1 MHAFH
6 LVHVLCN
13 VLLAKSIQIFYHMAF
28 YYICIC
34 VFKGPLTHRRIHVTH
49 PGEVSKGEGSLTA
62 EIGPIIIMC
71 FKKSDIAFNHEPTYL
86 FQFFVVLLVVLKA
99 ESLSIWSYFIV
110 NNYKTKTHMVLIDR
124 SSVNNCY
131 M

>member
-1 MHAFH
+1 MYMGYGICYTII
-6 LVHVLCN
+6 VKI
-13 VLLAKSIQIFYHMAF
+13 KSS
-28 YYICIC
+28 C
-34 VFKGPLTHRRIHVTH
+34 V
-49 PGEVSKGEGSLTA
+49 S
-62 EIGPIIIMC
+62 
-71 FKKSDIAFNHEPTYL
+71 KKSDIAFNHELTYL

-110 NNYKTKTHMVLIDR
+110 NNYKMKTHMVVIDR

>member
-1 MHAFH
+1 MYMGKGCS
-6 LVHVLCN
+6 VHVHGLWYMLHYN
-13 VLLAKSIQIFYHMAF
+13 WKNKMN
-28 YYICIC
+28 
-34 VFKGPLTHRRIHVTH
+34 
-49 PGEVSKGEGSLTA
+49 
-62 EIGPIIIMC
+62 MC
-71 FKKSDIAFNHEPTYL
+71 FKKSDIAFNHEPTYW

-110 NNYKTKTHMVLIDR
+110 NNYKTKTHMVVIDR